1 MATGFDYAYGDR
13 VLVRVPLAAGT
24 SDIEVGTAITA
35 EVSGGS
41 ATGFF
46 EDVDA
51 SGETT
56 VGIAVEKVS
65 SPSTDGAASVLVDIS
80 ANSYYRVNPDT
91 GTAAETLRFKTCDI
105 GADGRSANIDASA
118 TDNVKIHEVR
128 TSDNALLVSIIPAA
142 YVGVA

>member
-13 VLVRVPLAAGT
+13 VLVRVPLDADTA
-24 SDIEVGTAITA
+24 DINVGTAIT
-35 EVSGGS
+35 S
-41 ATGFF
+41 ADASTGFYKN
-46 EDVDA
+46 VDA
-51 SGETT
+51 SGEVV
-56 VGIAVEKVS
+56 VGIAAEKVS
-65 SPSTDGAASVLVDIS
+65 SPSADGGASVLVDIS

>member
-13 VLVRVPLAAGT
+13 VLVRVPLDANTA
-24 SDIEVGTAITA
+24 DINVGTAIT
-35 EVSGGS
+35 S
-41 ATGFF
+41 AGADTGFYKN
-46 EDVDA
+46 VDA

-65 SPSTDGAASVLVDIS
+65 SPSADGGASVLVDIS

>member
-1 MATGFDYAYGDR
+1 MATGFDFVYGQR
-13 VLVRVPLAAGT
+13 ILVRVPLAAGT

-41 ATGFF
+41 ATGFY

-51 SGETT
+51 AGETT

-65 SPSTDGAASVLVDIS
+65 SPSADGGATVLIDIS
-80 ANSYYRVNPDT
+80 EESYYRVNPDS

-105 GADGRSANIDASA
+105 GADGRTADINGSS
-118 TDNVKIHEVR
+118 TDNVRIHEVR
-128 TSDNALLVSIIPAA
+128 TSDNALLVSITVAA
-142 YVGVA
+142 YTGV

>member
-13 VLVRVPLAAGT
+13 VLVRVPLDADTA
-24 SDIEVGTAITA
+24 DINVGTAIT
-35 EVSGGS
+35 S
-41 ATGFF
+41 ADANTGFYKN
-46 EDVDA
+46 VDA
-51 SGETT
+51 SGEVV
-56 VGIAVEKVS
+56 VGIAAEKVS

>member
-1 MATGFDYAYGDR
+1 MATGFDFVYGQR
-13 VLVRVPLAAGT
+13 VLVRVPLDADSA
-24 SDIEVGTAITA
+24 DIEVGTAITA
-35 EVSGGS
+35 TN
-41 ATGFF
+41 ADTGFYKN
-46 EDVDA
+46 VDA

-65 SPSTDGAASVLVDIS
+65 SPSADGGATVLIDIS
-80 ANSYYRVNPDT
+80 EESYYRVNPDT

-105 GADGRSANIDASA
+105 GADGRTANIDASD

-128 TSDNALLVSIIPAA
+128 TSDNALLVSIIVAA

>member
-1 MATGFDYAYGDR
+1 MATGFDFVYGQR
-13 VLVRVPLAAGT
+13 VLVRVPLDADSA
-24 SDIEVGTAITA
+24 DIEVGTAITS
-35 EVSGGS
+35 SG
-41 ATGFF
+41 ADTGFYRN
-46 EDVDA
+46 VDA

-65 SPSTDGAASVLVDIS
+65 SPSADGGATVLVDIS
-80 ANSYYRVNPDT
+80 EESYYRVNPDS

-105 GADGRSANIDASA
+105 GADGRTANIDASA

-128 TSDNALLVSIIPAA
+128 TSDNALLVSIIVAA

>member
-13 VLVRVPLAAGT
+13 VLVRVPLDADTA
-24 SDIEVGTAITA
+24 DINVGTAIT
-35 EVSGGS
+35 S
-41 ATGFF
+41 ADASTGFYKN
-46 EDVDA
+46 VDA
-51 SGETT
+51 SGEVV
-56 VGIAVEKVS
+56 VGIAAEKVS